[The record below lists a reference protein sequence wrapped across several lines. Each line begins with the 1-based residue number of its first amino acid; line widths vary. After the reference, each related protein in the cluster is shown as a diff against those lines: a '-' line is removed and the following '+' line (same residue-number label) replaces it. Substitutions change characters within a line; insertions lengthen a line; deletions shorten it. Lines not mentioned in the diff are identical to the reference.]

1 MIDTTTNAYK
11 SLIEAPKS
19 IVFYT
24 DTYSRHNLEKN
35 QDTSLS
41 FINLDTYDSLRN
53 AYNQH
58 QIQHTDL
65 RVHAHGVHIRTSI
78 ISGLSLDWQKEGFKV
93 FLMRNA
99 SLLEVKPGEIKEC
112 GFILTEYQDILELF
126 LHNLSKKAPC
136 FS

>member
-1 MIDTTTNAYK
+1 MIDTTTNVYK

-41 FINLDTYDSLRN
+41 FINLDTYDSLKN

-58 QIQHTDL
+58 QIH
-65 RVHAHGVHIRTSI
+65 HIRTSI

-99 SLLEVKPGEIKEC
+99 SLLEVKPGEVKEC
-112 GFILTEYQDILELF
+112 GFILKEYQDILKLF
-126 LHNLSKKAPC
+126 LQGYFDPYWN
-136 FS
+136 

>member
-1 MIDTTTNAYK
+1 MIDITTNTYK

-41 FINLDTYDSLRN
+41 FINLDTYDSLKN

-58 QIQHTDL
+58 QIQ
-65 RVHAHGVHIRTSI
+65 HIRTSI

-93 FLMRNA
+93 FLMRHA
-99 SLLEVKPGEIKEC
+99 ELLEVKPGDIKGCE
-112 GFILTEYQDILELF
+112 FILREYQDVLRLF
-126 LHNLSKKAPC
+126 LQGSFDPYW
-136 FS
+136 S